1 MRACPHCTE
10 KSGRQLDRFCSK
22 VAGMCEGAAY
32 GKAVPSRP
40 FHLRSASKRQSLNCF
55 AKKLKV
61 RSFKVSAHDGR
72 VRAACGR
79 RAGGVRCVCDAGAR
93 GVGRLR
99 CRTVY
104 AEHKSKAAV
113 RQPCLLSIFDNLKHI
128 QSGFF
133 WFLGFFFPKK
143 NPKWGL
149 GQSLIYTSP
158 PWGRP
163 TPRISVFPALL
174 RYPPVQRTA
183 RRTAQ

>member
-1 MRACPHCTE
+1 
-10 KSGRQLDRFCSK
+10 
-22 VAGMCEGAAY
+22 MCEGAAY

-133 WFLGFFFPKK
+133 GFLGSFFPKK
-143 NPKWGL
+143 FPKWGL
-149 GQSLIYTSP
+149 GRSPIYWRMVGVRGTQPRCTVSP
-158 PWGRP
+158 AGRP
-163 TPRISVFPALL
+163 APLL
-174 RYPPVQRTA
+174 PILRVRARTRA
-183 RRTAQ
+183 WDAA